1 MYSYTI
7 IQWLFFFYFY
17 CFFGWCFESCY
28 VSLKSRRWVNR
39 GFMKGPFLPLYG
51 SGAILLL
58 VVSKPFIGHWWAVYI
73 AGCIGATILE
83 YFTGVTM
90 EALFKVRY
98 WDYSNQPFNFQG
110 HICLGCTL
118 AWGGLT
124 LLMNYV
130 IHKPVERLV
139 FMIPGN
145 VLTIVT
151 LLLTCYIVWDF
162 ALSFKAA
169 LDLRDVLISMEK
181 LKGEMQRIQKRAE
194 VIAAIAGEDWAE
206 RKEAFAESAERKKEA
221 FAESTERRKEAF
233 AETVDQKKQAFAES
247 MGQKKQAFADSV
259 ASIEKSFA
267 AIKEN
272 LRLKSEQYSEEDRDE
287 IMNLQTQYRINAEKH
302 DSMRNNKTLSKIFK
316 NNPTMK
322 SKMYDEDLQELQ
334 KEGWL
339 GKKKDR
345 EK

>member
-1 MYSYTI
+1 
-7 IQWLFFFYFY
+7 
-17 CFFGWCFESCY
+17 
-28 VSLKSRRWVNR
+28 
-39 GFMKGPFLPLYG
+39 MKGPFLPLYG

-83 YFTGVTM
+83 YFTGVAM

-110 HICLGCTL
+110 HICLGCSL

-130 IHKPVERLV
+130 IHKPVEKLV
-139 FMIPGN
+139 LAIPN
-145 VLTIVT
+145 NILTIAT

-169 LDLRDVLISMEK
+169 LDLRDVLVSMEK

-194 VIAAIAGEDWAE
+194 VIAAVAGEDWAE
-206 RKEAFAESAERKKEA
+206 RKEAMAENA
-221 FAESTERRKEAF
+221 ERRKEAF
-233 AETVDQKKQAFAES
+233 TETVDQKKQAFAES
-247 MGQKKQAFADSV
+247 MGQKKAAFAESMGQKKMAFAESM

-272 LRLKSEQYSEEDRDE
+272 LRQKSEQYSQDDREE
-287 IMNLQTQYRINAEKH
+287 IMDLQTQYKINAAKH
-302 DSMRNNKTLSKIFK
+302 ESMRDNKVLAKIFK

-322 SKMYDEDLQELQ
+322 SKLYDEDLQELQ

-339 GKKKDR
+339 GKKKDS

>member
-1 MYSYTI
+1 M
-7 IQWLFFFYFY
+7 
-17 CFFGWCFESCY
+17 
-28 VSLKSRRWVNR
+28 
-39 GFMKGPFLPLYG
+39 
-51 SGAILLL
+51 A
-58 VVSKPFIGHWWAVYI
+58 
-73 AGCIGATILE
+73 
-83 YFTGVTM
+83 M

-110 HICLGCTL
+110 HICLGCSL

-130 IHKPVERLV
+130 IHKPVEKLV
-139 FMIPGN
+139 LAIPN
-145 VLTIVT
+145 NILTIAT

-169 LDLRDVLISMEK
+169 LDLRDVLVSMEK

-194 VIAAIAGEDWAE
+194 VIAAVAGEDWAE
-206 RKEAFAESAERKKEA
+206 RKEAMAENA
-221 FAESTERRKEAF
+221 ERRKEAF

-247 MGQKKQAFADSV
+247 IGQKKAAFAESMGQKKMAFAESM

-272 LRLKSEQYSEEDRDE
+272 LRQKSEQYSQDDREE
-287 IMNLQTQYRINAEKH
+287 IMDLQAQYKINAAQHE
-302 DSMRNNKTLSKIFK
+302 SMRNNKVLAKIFR

-322 SKMYDEDLQELQ
+322 SKLYDEDLQELQ

-339 GKKKDR
+339 GKKKDS

>member
-17 CFFGWCFESCY
+17 CFFGWCFESGY
-28 VSLKSRRWVNR
+28 VSLKKRRWVNR

-58 VVSKPFIGHWWAVYI
+58 VVSKPFIGHWWLVYI

-83 YFTGVTM
+83 YITGVVM

-110 HICLGCTL
+110 QICLGSTL

-130 IHKPVERLV
+130 IHKPVERFVLW
-139 FMIPGN
+139 IPAD
-145 VLTIVT
+145 VLTVVT
-151 LLLTCYIVWDF
+151 LLLTVYIVWDF

-169 LDLRDVLISMEK
+169 LDLRDILISMEK
-181 LKGEMQRIQKRAE
+181 LKTEMQRIQRRAE
-194 VIAAIAGEDWAE
+194 IIAAVAE
-206 RKEAFAESAERKKEA
+206 ENWTEKKEA
-221 FAESTERRKEAF
+221 FAES
-233 AETVDQKKQAFAES
+233 VDLKKQALGESVDLKKQAFAES
-247 MGQKKQAFADSV
+247 M

-272 LRLKSEQYSEEDRDE
+272 LRQKAEEYSQEDREE
-287 IMNLQTQYRINAEKH
+287 IMDLQTQYRINAARHE
-302 DSMRNNKTLSKIFK
+302 SIRNNKGIAKIFK

-322 SKMYDEDLQELQ
+322 SRKYDDDLKELQE
-334 KEGWL
+334 EGL
-339 GKKKDR
+339 PGRKKK
-345 EK
+345 

>member
-17 CFFGWCFESCY
+17 CFFGWCFESGY
-28 VSLKSRRWVNR
+28 VSLKKRRWVNR

-58 VVSKPFIGHWWAVYI
+58 VVSKPFIGHWWLVYI

-83 YFTGVTM
+83 YITGVVM

-110 HICLGCTL
+110 QICLGSTL

-130 IHKPVERLV
+130 IHKPVERFVLW
-139 FMIPGN
+139 IPAD
-145 VLTIVT
+145 VLTVVT
-151 LLLTCYIVWDF
+151 LLLTVYIVWDF

-169 LDLRDVLISMEK
+169 LDLRDILISMEK
-181 LKGEMQRIQKRAE
+181 LKTEMQRIQRRAE
-194 VIAAIAGEDWAE
+194 IIAAVAE
-206 RKEAFAESAERKKEA
+206 ENWTEKKEA
-221 FAESTERRKEAF
+221 FAES
-233 AETVDQKKQAFAES
+233 VDLKKQALVESVDLKKQAFAES
-247 MGQKKQAFADSV
+247 M

-272 LRLKSEQYSEEDRDE
+272 LRQKAEEYSQEDREE
-287 IMNLQTQYRINAEKH
+287 IMDLQTQYRINAARHEII
-302 DSMRNNKTLSKIFK
+302 RNNKGIAKIFK

-322 SKMYDEDLQELQ
+322 SRKYDDDLKELQE
-334 KEGWL
+334 EGL
-339 GKKKDR
+339 PGRKKK
-345 EK
+345 

>member
-17 CFFGWCFESCY
+17 CFFGWCFESGY
-28 VSLKSRRWVNR
+28 VSLKKRRWVNR

-58 VVSKPFIGHWWAVYI
+58 VVSKPFIGHWWLVYI

-83 YFTGVTM
+83 YITGVVM

-110 HICLGCTL
+110 QICLGSTL

-130 IHKPVERLV
+130 IHKPVERFVLW
-139 FMIPGN
+139 IPAD
-145 VLTIVT
+145 VLTVVT
-151 LLLTCYIVWDF
+151 LLLTVYIVWDF

-169 LDLRDVLISMEK
+169 LDLRDILISMEK
-181 LKGEMQRIQKRAE
+181 LKTEMQRIQRRVE
-194 VIAAIAGEDWAE
+194 IIAAVAEEDWTE
-206 RKEAFAESAERKKEA
+206 KKEA
-221 FAESTERRKEAF
+221 FAES
-233 AETVDQKKQAFAES
+233 VDLKKQALVESVDLKKQAFAES
-247 MGQKKQAFADSV
+247 M

-272 LRLKSEQYSEEDRDE
+272 LRQKAEEYSQEDREE
-287 IMNLQTQYRINAEKH
+287 IMDLQTQYRINAARHE
-302 DSMRNNKTLSKIFK
+302 SIRNNKGIAKIFK

-322 SKMYDEDLQELQ
+322 SRKYDDDLKELQE
-334 KEGWL
+334 EGL
-339 GKKKDR
+339 PGRKKK
-345 EK
+345 

>member
-17 CFFGWCFESCY
+17 CFFGWCFESGY
-28 VSLKSRRWVNR
+28 VSLTKRRWVNR

-58 VVSKPFIGHWWAVYI
+58 VVSKPFIGHWWLVYI

-83 YFTGVTM
+83 YITGVVM

-110 HICLGCTL
+110 QICLGSTL

-130 IHKPVERLV
+130 IHKPVERFVLW
-139 FMIPGN
+139 IPAD
-145 VLTIVT
+145 VLTVVT
-151 LLLTCYIVWDF
+151 LLLTVYIVWDF

-169 LDLRDVLISMEK
+169 LDLRDILISMEK
-181 LKGEMQRIQKRAE
+181 LKTEMQRIQRRAE
-194 VIAAIAGEDWAE
+194 IIAAVAE
-206 RKEAFAESAERKKEA
+206 ENWTEKKEA
-221 FAESTERRKEAF
+221 FAES
-233 AETVDQKKQAFAES
+233 VDLKKQAFAES
-247 MGQKKQAFADSV
+247 M

-272 LRLKSEQYSEEDRDE
+272 LRQKAEEYSQEDREE
-287 IMNLQTQYRINAEKH
+287 IMDLQTQYRINAARHE
-302 DSMRNNKTLSKIFK
+302 SIRNNKGIAKIFK

-322 SKMYDEDLQELQ
+322 SRKYDDDLKELQE
-334 KEGWL
+334 EGL
-339 GKKKDR
+339 PGRKKK
-345 EK
+345 

>member
-28 VSLKSRRWVNR
+28 VSLKSKRWVNR

-51 SGAILLL
+51 
-58 VVSKPFIGHWWAVYI
+58 YI

-83 YFTGVTM
+83 YFTGVAM

-110 HICLGCTL
+110 HICLGCSL

-130 IHKPVERLV
+130 IHKPVEKLV
-139 FMIPGN
+139 LAIPDN
-145 VLTIVT
+145 ILTIAT

-169 LDLRDVLISMEK
+169 LDLRDVLVSMEK

-194 VIAAIAGEDWAE
+194 VIAAVAGEDWAE
-206 RKEAFAESAERKKEA
+206 RREAMAENA
-221 FAESTERRKEAF
+221 ERRKVAF

-247 MGQKKQAFADSV
+247 MGQKES
-259 ASIEKSFA
+259 
-267 AIKEN
+267 
-272 LRLKSEQYSEEDRDE
+272 LRQKSEQYSQDDREE
-287 IMNLQTQYRINAEKH
+287 IMDLQAQYRINAAKH
-302 DSMRNNKTLSKIFK
+302 ESMRNNKVLAKIFK

-322 SKMYDEDLQELQ
+322 SRLYDEDLQELQ

-345 EK
+345 DK

>member
-28 VSLKSRRWVNR
+28 VSLKSKRWVNR

-83 YFTGVTM
+83 YFTGVAM

-110 HICLGCTL
+110 HICLGCSL

-130 IHKPVERLV
+130 IHKPVEKLV
-139 FMIPGN
+139 LAIPDNILLKPGK
-145 VLTIVT
+145 LTREEFEIMKT
-151 LLLTCYIVWDF
+151 HTTKGCEILERFKQEDSDYYRYCYDICRYHHERYDG
-162 ALSFKAA
+162 KGYP
-169 LDLRDVLISMEK
+169 RG
-181 LKGEMQRIQKRAE
+181 LKGEGIPLLGRILAVCDSFDAMISKRSY
-194 VIAAIAGEDWAE
+194 
-206 RKEAFAESAERKKEA
+206 KEALSVEYAMGELEKNKGTQFDPKAADA
-221 FAESTERRKEAF
+221 F
-233 AETVDQKKQAFAES
+233 
-247 MGQKKQAFADSV
+247 
-259 ASIEKSFA
+259 IEL
-267 AIKEN
+267 IKE
-272 LRLKSEQYSEEDRDE
+272 
-287 IMNLQTQYRINAEKH
+287 
-302 DSMRNNKTLSKIFK
+302 
-316 NNPTMK
+316 
-322 SKMYDEDLQELQ
+322 
-334 KEGWL
+334 
-339 GKKKDR
+339 GKVPL
-345 EK
+345 

>member
-17 CFFGWCFESCY
+17 CFFGWCFELGY

-83 YFTGVTM
+83 YFTGVAM

-110 HICLGCTL
+110 HICLGCSF

-130 IHKPVERLV
+130 IHKPVEKLV
-139 FMIPGN
+139 LAIPN
-145 VLTIVT
+145 NILTIAT

-169 LDLRDVLISMEK
+169 LDLRDMLVSMEK

-194 VIAAIAGEDWAE
+194 VIAAVAGEDWAE
-206 RKEAFAESAERKKEA
+206 RKEAIAENA
-221 FAESTERRKEAF
+221 ERRKEAF

-247 MGQKKQAFADSV
+247 MGQKRVAFAESM
-259 ASIEKSFA
+259 AGIEKSFA

-272 LRLKSEQYSEEDRDE
+272 LRQKSEQYSQDDREE
-287 IMNLQTQYRINAEKH
+287 IMDLQAQYKINAARHE
-302 DSMRNNKTLSKIFK
+302 SIRNNKVLAKIFK

-322 SKMYDEDLQELQ
+322 SRLYDEDLQELQ

-339 GKKKDR
+339 GRKKDR
-345 EK
+345 DK